1 MFNLRCD
8 KRADSS
14 VQLGLKDVR
23 QRLKPYCLVGFRRFC
38 RGGFASVLQTL
49 GVRKAHTTHSFVA
62 NAPLGE

>member
-1 MFNLRCD
+1 MR
-8 KRADSS
+8 
-14 VQLGLKDVR
+14 LKDVR

>member
-1 MFNLRCD
+1 MR
-8 KRADSS
+8 K
-14 VQLGLKDVR
+14 VQIDFQAFR